1 MFVSAKRLMA
11 TCAVA
16 ALATTIYGCSSDN
29 DEDRLRAELDVAQM
43 EAAEAVAEA
52 EAARMEA
59 TDSAAE
65 AEAAKMEATDS
76 AAEAEAAKMEATDS
90 AAEAEAAKMEATDSA
105 AEAEAAKMELEQAE
119 TELEAFRAAQMMRE
133 QEAQALIDAQT
144 SAGIPGGMARSPA
157 PAVHAMSDQD
167 TLANLLPGGEA
178 AFAPLS
184 VTMLKQYDG
193 LDLGTRAP
201 DLGAAYVKS
210 ISSDGMGGL
219 RLTYLID
226 GEESVAHFAADQYGS
241 FDSCCWV
248 AQESDRN
255 VWLFSWNDAF
265 IEDPDDPAAT
275 DRTDGSP
282 YYTYFD
288 MHGGGVYGAR
298 PHGYD
303 ILMVYGARTE
313 PGNLP
318 TGTAVYEGTMGA
330 RVYDSDEP
338 NAHSWMWGSLNL
350 EANFD
355 DSTVSGNMD
364 VSTADFNQ
372 GDMVLAA
379 GNSIG
384 ISNGMIDAG
393 GFNADWAASGPM
405 NAARHETMSGFEGTM
420 VGEFYGP
427 AAEEVG
433 GVMSGHRA
441 ADGSSPGQI
450 LQGFFGGSQP
460 EPEVQQ

>member
-1 MFVSAKRLMA
+1 MK
-11 TCAVA
+11 
-16 ALATTIYGCSSDN
+16 
-29 DEDRLRAELDVAQM
+29 
-43 EAAEAVAEA
+43 
-52 EAARMEA
+52 
-59 TDSAAE
+59 
-65 AEAAKMEATDS
+65 
-76 AAEAEAAKMEATDS
+76 
-90 AAEAEAAKMEATDSA
+90 ATDSA

-184 VTMLKQYDG
+184 VTLLKKYEG

-210 ISSDGMGGL
+210 ISSDGMGGI

-241 FDSCCWV
+241 FDSSSWV

-255 VWLFSWNDAF
+255 VLLWQWGDSFN
-265 IEDPDDPAAT
+265 EDPDDPAAT
-275 DRTDGSP
+275 DRTDGSSF
-282 YYTYFD
+282 YTYFD
-288 MHGGGVYGAR
+288 LHGGGVYGVR

-303 ILMVYGARTE
+303 ILMVYGARTLPE
-313 PGNLP
+313 NMP
-318 TGTAVYEGTMGA
+318 TGTAVYEAFMGA

-338 NAHSWMWGSLNL
+338 YGFSWIWGSLNL

-355 DSTVSGNMD
+355 GSTISGQVD
-364 VSTADFNQ
+364 ELGTPDFNY
-372 GDMVLAA
+372 GAMVLAT

-393 GFNADWAASGPM
+393 GFTADWAASGPM

-441 ADGSSPGQI
+441 ADGSSPGQN
-450 LQGFFGGSQP
+450 LVGFFGGSQP